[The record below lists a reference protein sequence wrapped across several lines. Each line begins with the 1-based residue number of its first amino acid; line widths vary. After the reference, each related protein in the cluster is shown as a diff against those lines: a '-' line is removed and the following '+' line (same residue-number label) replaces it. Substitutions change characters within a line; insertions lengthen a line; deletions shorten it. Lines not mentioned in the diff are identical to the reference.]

1 MGLGIGMRRIIP
13 AGGTAQPWVR
23 PADWLPLP
31 VPTAGSQVFSGLLA
45 VLDND
50 SNYVALLVNGSTG
63 YTVDWGD
70 GTTTNHTANTKAQ
83 HKYDYSTIPSS
94 TFSTRGYRQV
104 IVTVT
109 MQSSGNM
116 TTFNLNQRHDRFT
129 ANTNIPWLD
138 FNLNSPNLT
147 SITIGGT
154 TVTNGWLERAG
165 IYEVGTLTSAEN
177 MFLSCYS
184 LQTVPL
190 FNTASVTNMSS
201 MFNSCYSLQ
210 TVPLFNTASVTTM
223 SSMFTG
229 CVSLQTVPLFN
240 TASVTNMS
248 SMFNLCYS
256 LQTVPLFNT
265 ASVTNMQSMLR
276 SCFSLEK
283 VPALNMS
290 AVTTGNF
297 ANIFNTS
304 RSVSRCEAFGA
315 KFAISFNG
323 CKLNRAEL
331 VEIFTNLGTASGSQ
345 TIDIR
350 LNHGVADLTA
360 GDELIATNKG
370 WTIQKV

>member
-1 MGLGIGMRRIIP
+1 MTPPSLGIGIGLPWGRKIKRTME
-13 AGGTAQPWVR
+13 PWVR

-70 GTTTNHTANTKAQ
+70 GTTTNHTANTKAE
-83 HKYDYSTIPSS
+83 HKYDYSTISAS
-94 TFSTRGYRQV
+94 TESTRGYRQV
-104 IVTVT
+104 VVTVT
-109 MQSSGNM
+109 MQSGGNM
-116 TTFNLNQRHDRFT
+116 TTFNLNQRHARFT
-129 ANTNIPWLD
+129 VNTNIPWLD

-147 SITIGGT
+147 SITIGGS

-165 IYEVGTLTSAEN
+165 IYEVGTLTSAAS
-177 MFLSCYS
+177 MFLSCYSLQSVPLFNTASVTNMSSMFITCSS

-190 FNTASVTNMSS
+190 FNTASVTNMLG
-201 MFNSCYSLQ
+201 MFQNC
-210 TVPLFNTASVTTM
+210 N
-223 SSMFTG
+223 
-229 CVSLQTVPLFN
+229 
-240 TASVTNMS
+240 
-248 SMFNLCYS
+248 S

-276 SCFSLEK
+276 SCWSLER

-297 ANIFNTS
+297 DNIFNTS